1 MWGQSKI
8 LELTIRVSVARFMGR
23 ENIHLLMLHVV
34 DLLLGNPGGRD
45 RRPNYTIFVVAC
57 CAPNTDSR
65 WWWVR
70 AERALFKAGANI
82 VCVYNMLLQ
91 LNPRVRGEH
100 PNGHLPGTDTLPLVT
115 QV

>member
-1 MWGQSKI
+1 MHVFGLAHLVDDFALKEITMWGQSKI
-8 LELTIRVSVARFMGR
+8 LELTIRVSVGRFMGG

-65 WWWVR
+65 WW
-70 AERALFKAGANI
+70 
-82 VCVYNMLLQ
+82 
-91 LNPRVRGEH
+91 
-100 PNGHLPGTDTLPLVT
+100 
-115 QV
+115 